1 MLPYPTDTSVVS
13 LSQFVLVK
21 EDSPNLFHCSFN
33 PTSGRF
39 LPSGNKVIVSNA
51 SFGKLHTPMAQLL
64 KALVLF
70 LAISSVVSCRA
81 RTKESSDSAETTR
94 RRSTTTT
101 TTTTTPTTPTP
112 TTTTPVSTTTTPLST
127 TTTTIPA
134 TTTST
139 NSPCDGYKCAPA
151 DTCHMITP
159 NCVTCTPV
167 PYCLPPTCN
176 TVCPKCASN
185 EKCILFTNATIC
197 PRAPCCPSPTC
208 VPL

>member
-39 LPSGNKVIVSNA
+39 LPSGNKVI
-51 SFGKLHTPMAQLL
+51 
-64 KALVLF
+64 
-70 LAISSVVSCRA
+70 
-81 RTKESSDSAETTR
+81 DSAETTR